1 MTELAA
7 AWRTARLIAA
17 AKWRTV
23 RTPGAQAWLWVG
35 LLLAAGGLSMAA
47 QAGDLIRLV
56 AEIDRMD
63 TTAGIVATTYIRQWV
78 ATGFG
83 TMTSAILAFALGTA
97 VVSPLVSSSAPTLM
111 PDHQLVGVRTSSMHP
126 YVSALAVHVS
136 SLVTFVQL
144 LALTALAGLL
154 TLDGTSRG
162 RAVLLSW
169 LVWLVLVFASQGF
182 LWASRVVRRRTP
194 RTTALVAVTVAGA
207 AAAAAMLEP
216 EGAAGLFGASGT
228 FAWWLLTAPAW
239 LSVTTGLLALAGAAV
254 AGWAGCAATVTA
266 NAVTAPAKGVDRVTR
281 PMPARPSRALIAMVV
296 RSFVRTRPIVAP
308 LGAVTVLSA
317 AGVAIAGDQPATIW
331 SVGIG
336 VPLAVGLAWTDNA
349 AAMTGAANPW
359 LASLPGQAQRL
370 LPVWA
375 GWAWTVSLG
384 LVAAAWAPGLLLG
397 RVSWTSTVSVLVT
410 GAAAAS
416 TVTAAA
422 LWHAVRRPEPARTD
436 LGDGVLSTSRAATA
450 SLRLLTVPGLAA
462 WLATSG
468 SVAVRSEGE
477 VASLGTQALGALLTL
492 LAASAVVAVTTYR
505 WSNPR
510 VRALCLAAAA

>member
-1 MTELAA
+1 MGELAA
-7 AWRTARLIAA
+7 AWRTARLLAA

-23 RTPGAQAWLWVG
+23 RTPRAQVWLWVG
-35 LLLAAGGLSMAA
+35 LLLGSGALSMSA

-63 TTAGIVATTYIRQWV
+63 TTAGVVANTYIRQWA

-97 VVSPLVSSSAPTLM
+97 AISPLVSSSAPTLV

-144 LALTALAGLL
+144 LALTALAGLV
-154 TLDGTSRG
+154 TIDGDGRG

-169 LVWLVLVFASQGF
+169 LAWVVLVFASQAF
-182 LWASRVVRRRTP
+182 LWTSRVVRRRAP
-194 RTTALVAVTVAGA
+194 RA
-207 AAAAAMLEP
+207 AAATMVGAAVAAGAGAFLAP
-216 EGAAGLFGASGT
+216 DAAAGLFGTSGA
-228 FAWWLLTAPAW
+228 FVGWLLRAPVWAAA
-239 LSVTTGLLALAGAAV
+239 VTGLLAMVAAAV
-254 AGWAGCAATVTA
+254 AGWVACAATVKA
-266 NAVTAPAKGVDRVTR
+266 NAVTAPAKGTDRVTR
-281 PMPARPSRALIAMVV
+281 PMPVRPTHALVALVA
-296 RSFVRTRPIVAP
+296 RSFVRTRSIVAP
-308 LGAVTVLSA
+308 LVTITVLAA
-317 AGVAIAGDQPATIW
+317 AGVAVAGDQSAAVW

-375 GWAWTVSLG
+375 AWAWTVSVG
-384 LVAAAWAPGLLLG
+384 LVTAAWVPSLLLG
-397 RVSWTSTVSVLVT
+397 RVSWASTGSVLAT

-422 LWHAVRRPEPARTD
+422 LWHAVRRPEPARVD
-436 LGDGVLSTSRAATA
+436 LGDGVLTASRAATT
-450 SLRLLTVPGLAA
+450 SLRLLAVPGLAA

-468 SVAVRSEGE
+468 SIAIRTEGE
-477 VASLGTQALGALLTL
+477 AAPLGAQALGSVLSAL
-492 LAASAVVAVTTYR
+492 ASGAVIAVVAYR

-510 VRALCLAAAA
+510 TRALCLAGAE

>member
-1 MTELAA
+1 MGELGA
-7 AWRTARLIAA
+7 AWRTARLLAS

-35 LLLAAGGLSMAA
+35 LLLGSGALSMSA

-56 AEIDRMD
+56 AEIDRAD
-63 TTAGIVATTYIRQWV
+63 TTAGVVANTYIRQWAV
-78 ATGFG
+78 AGFG

-97 VVSPLVSSSAPTLM
+97 VISPLLSSSAPTLM

-144 LALTALAGLL
+144 LALTALAGLV
-154 TLDGTSRG
+154 TIDGDGRG

-169 LVWLVLVFASQGF
+169 LVWIALVFASQAF
-182 LWASRVVRRRTP
+182 LWSSRVVRRRAP
-194 RTTALVAVTVAGA
+194 RATVAVVVAAAVA
-207 AAAAAMLEP
+207 AAA
-216 EGAAGLFGASGT
+216 GAGLAPDAAADLFGVSGG
-228 FAWWLLTAPAW
+228 FVWWLLNAPAW
-239 LSVTTGLLALAGAAV
+239 AAVTTGLLAVAGSAA
-254 AGWAGCAATVTA
+254 AGWAACAATVKA
-266 NAVTAPAKGVDRVTR
+266 NAVTAPAKGADRAAR
-281 PMPARPSRALIAMVV
+281 PMPARPTRALVAMVV
-296 RSFVRTRPIVAP
+296 RSFVRTRSIVAP
-308 LGAVTVLSA
+308 LATITVLAA
-317 AGVAIAGDQPATIW
+317 AGVTLAGDQPAAVW

-375 GWAWTVSLG
+375 GWAWTVSVG
-384 LVAAAWAPGLLLG
+384 LVTLAWLPSLLLG
-397 RVSWTSTVSVLVT
+397 RVSWASTGSVLVT
-410 GAAAAS
+410 AAAAAS

-422 LWHAVRRPEPARTD
+422 LWNAVRRPEPARTE
-436 LGDGVLSTSRAATA
+436 LGDGVLTASRAATA
-450 SLRLLTVPGLAA
+450 SLRLLAVPGLAA

-468 SVAVRSEGE
+468 SIAVRAEGQAAPLA
-477 VASLGTQALGALLTL
+477 VQALGSVLCA
-492 LAASAVVAVTTYR
+492 LAAGAVIAVMAYL

-510 VRALCLAAAA
+510 TRALCLAGAA